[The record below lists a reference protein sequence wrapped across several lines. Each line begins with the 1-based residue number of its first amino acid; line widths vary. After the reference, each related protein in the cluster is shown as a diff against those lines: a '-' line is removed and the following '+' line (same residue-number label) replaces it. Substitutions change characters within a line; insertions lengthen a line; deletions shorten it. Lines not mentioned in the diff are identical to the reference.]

1 MIAAA
6 NPTAA
11 QWCGVSP
18 RGRGAEESPPHPFT
32 VLDRPDHTAPRLKP
46 RRRRRQAIM
55 KSLIDKPRSFS
66 PTHAADPRHTEGFRS
81 RTGALRAQQAQD
93 GGLLFKAL

>member
-1 MIAAA
+1 
-6 NPTAA
+6 
-11 QWCGVSP
+11 
-18 RGRGAEESPPHPFT
+18 
-32 VLDRPDHTAPRLKP
+32 
-46 RRRRRQAIM
+46 M